1 MLTLPLG
8 LEKQKEEGNVTRSP
22 QAPLHALSRK
32 PGDHNPLAV
41 SGRAATG
48 ACNHLQLAPT
58 SADGARSRG
67 RDGFNPAG
75 KGVWEM

>member
-1 MLTLPLG
+1 MDSRMLTLALG
-8 LEKQKEEGNVTRSP
+8 LEKQKGEGSVPRSS

-32 PGDHNPLAV
+32 PGDHDPVAV

-58 SADGARSRG
+58 SADAARSRAG
-67 RDGFNPAG
+67 NGFYPAG
-75 KGVWEM
+75 NR